1 MGGVENE
8 KLKKGE
14 LVMIQDGLSSDACHS
29 LLNHTHYGQFRCG
42 ESFHLCAH

>member
-29 LLNHTHYGQFRCG
+29 LLKFKPQSKFIGCW
-42 ESFHLCAH
+42 LCW